1 MLLRSFSED
10 TTEGTYTGNAL
21 RKALSDFSRI
31 AGKKLSVPAAASII
45 LFLLFCASPLVGE
58 EFNFSQISL
67 EDGLSSNSV
76 YCVYQ
81 DSRGFMWFGT
91 FSGLN
96 RYDGS
101 SLKRYKPVAEAPE
114 SISGSLIF
122 DIFEDSKK
130 HLWIGTDG
138 GGLNLYHPESDSF
151 SHYRHHQDE
160 PLSLSSDKVFSIYED
175 DRENIWVG
183 TAGGGLNRY
192 DTELEGFI
200 HYPKDSEEAFRL
212 EGDIIRSIMQDSRGR
227 LWIGTEGGGL
237 SRYRYETD
245 DFITYRASDRAA
257 DKGEDR
263 ETGSSENK
271 LGKIGF
277 DSEEIG
283 QKDAGQD
290 QGSGD
295 RGAGSALVS
304 DVVRCLFEDSHGN
317 VWVGTDAGLD
327 RYDSDIDGFI
337 HYLPLKDEFI
347 RTINE
352 DERGRI
358 WVGTEDNGI
367 FIIDSY
373 GSGGLVHIT
382 YEEFSERSISSD
394 NIRHIYNSRDG
405 LIWIASKGG
414 GLNLYN
420 PNSSVFSHYHKNA
433 ERGLKL
439 SDNNIRQIYED
450 SRKNIW
456 VATDGGGI
464 NRISE
469 NGELTEFHHDPLNVQ
484 SLSSD
489 QVYSVVEDD
498 FGDMWIGTDGEGL
511 NRYDPAAGE
520 WTRFSH
526 DPEDPSSISSNVVW
540 ALFADTDGR
549 LWVGT
554 EGGGLDVYDHR
565 EDRFYR
571 YSELVK
577 VVGGIMGNSIRY
589 ITEDREG
596 ILWVASWD
604 GGLSRI
610 DLDTME
616 LFTYERD
623 PNDRRSLGD
632 NSVNAV
638 LEDAAGRLWVGTSGA
653 GLDLFDREKKTFSH
667 FTREDGLPGEN
678 VFGLVEDD
686 QGYIWISTNKGLA
699 KMDPEKRDFIRYGQ
713 VDGLQKDE
721 FSRNAF
727 LKSSKGE
734 LFFGGPNGMNSF
746 YPEAVKEPE
755 IVPDIVVT
763 RVSITNRDST
773 QREVILPEFGKAQ
786 SSLRGLSWDSSS
798 GSLSSSSYSSPNEVS
813 EKEKSRQDGII
824 LEPGDLMATFHFS
837 VLSFTAPGMNQYA
850 VKLFGFQQEWSYL
863 GNNGKVTYTSLPPGT
878 YRLNIIASN
887 SNGIWNKEGLSIP
900 VEVLPYYWQ
909 TPVFWFFMALLL
921 FSLITLFFYVRTRN
935 LRRRNAM
942 YREFGTHIQNAREE
956 ERSIIARDVHDEL
969 GQLLTVMKMDAY
981 WLQKHPEGSVS
992 DREEKSSGL
1001 VDLLNQS
1008 LESVKALSS
1017 RIRPRALDHL
1027 TIAEAIK
1034 WQLQEFEK
1042 HSEISCSFKQ
1052 YGSIP
1057 KLPEKKAAAVYR
1069 IFQEGM
1075 TNISRHSQAA
1085 HVEVT
1090 LTRGL
1095 GMLVLVILDDGVG
1108 IKPSQL
1114 KSNRSFGL
1122 LGMKE
1127 RSSFIQADLKITVS
1141 E

>member
-1 MLLRSFSED
+1 MLFRSHFED
-10 TTEGTYTGNAL
+10 NSTGTYAANTPRNRVFGFLWTADV
-21 RKALSDFSRI
+21 R
-31 AGKKLSVPAAASII
+31 LSVRAAFCII
-45 LFLLFCASPLVGE
+45 LFLFLCSSPLVGE

-101 SLKRYKPVAEAPE
+101 SLKRYKPVAEVPE

-130 HLWIGTDG
+130 RLWIGTDG

-160 PLSLSSDKVFSIYED
+160 ALSLSSDKVFSIYED

-212 EGDIIRSIMQDSRGR
+212 EGDIIRSIMQDSQGR

-245 DFITYRASDRAA
+245 DFITYRAADRFE
-257 DKGEDR
+257 DGEA
-263 ETGSSENK
+263 GSTENK
-271 LGKIGF
+271 LGNV
-277 DSEEIG
+277 SEEIV
-283 QKDAGQD
+283 QNDAEQD
-290 QGSGD
+290 LGGGD
-295 RGAGSALVS
+295 DGKGSALVS
-304 DVVRCLFEDSHGN
+304 DVVRCLFEDSRGN

-337 HYLPLKDEFI
+337 HYLPLQDEFI

-352 DERGRI
+352 DERGQL

-373 GSGGLVHIT
+373 GSEELVHIT

-433 ERGLKL
+433 EHGFRL

-469 NGELTEFHHDPLNVQ
+469 NGELSEFHHDPLNAQ

-489 QVYSVVEDD
+489 QVYSVVEDA
-498 FGDMWIGTDGEGL
+498 FGDIWIGTDGEGL
-511 NRYDPAAGE
+511 NRYNPDTDE
-520 WTRFSH
+520 WTRFYY

-540 ALFADTDGR
+540 ALFADSDGR

-554 EGGGLDVYDHR
+554 EGGGLDMYDHGK
-565 EDRFYR
+565 DRFYR
-571 YSELVK
+571 YSELVDVK
-577 VVGGIMGNSIRY
+577 GGIMGNSIRY

-616 LFTYERD
+616 LFTFERD

-638 LEDAAGRLWVGTSGA
+638 LEDQAGRLWIGTSGA

-699 KMDPEKRDFIRYGQ
+699 KMDPDKRDFIRYGQ

-727 LKSSKGE
+727 LKSSSGE

-763 RVSITNRDST
+763 RVSITNRDSS
-773 QREVILPEFGKAQ
+773 QREVILPEFGKGQ
-786 SSLRGLSWDSSS
+786 STMRGLSWNSPS
-798 GSLSSSSYSSPNEVS
+798 GSLSDSSSEMSDDSRMYSVFE
-813 EKEKSRQDGII
+813 EEEIEESRQEGII

-850 VKLFGFQQEWSYL
+850 VKLFGFQQDWSYL
-863 GNNGKVTYTSLPPGT
+863 GNNGKVTYTSLPPGM

-1027 TIAEAIK
+1027 TIAEAIR
-1034 WQLQEFEK
+1034 WQIQEFEK
-1042 HSEISCSFKQ
+1042 HSDISCSFKQ

-1057 KLPEKKAAAVYR
+1057 KLP
-1069 IFQEGM
+1069 
-1075 TNISRHSQAA
+1075 
-1085 HVEVT
+1085 
-1090 LTRGL
+1090 
-1095 GMLVLVILDDGVG
+1095 
-1108 IKPSQL
+1108 
-1114 KSNRSFGL
+1114 
-1122 LGMKE
+1122 
-1127 RSSFIQADLKITVS
+1127 
-1141 E
+1141 